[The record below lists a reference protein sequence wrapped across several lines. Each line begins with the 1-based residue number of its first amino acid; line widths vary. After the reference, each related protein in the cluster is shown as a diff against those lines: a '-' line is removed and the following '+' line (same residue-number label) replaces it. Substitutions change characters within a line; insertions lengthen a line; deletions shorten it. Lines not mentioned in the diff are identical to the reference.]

1 MNYDEAVDYIINI
14 PKFSSNPG
22 ETNKSGKDNLLAV
35 LKLLGNPQ
43 DSGRCIHIAGTNGKG
58 STCQFVKSI
67 LKELGYTVGVFTSP
81 HLVRINERIEMD
93 GYISDEDFL
102 DCFEKVYEA
111 VDENVKNGGLNLS
124 FFEYIFAMATVYF
137 DSKKPDYVIYET
149 GLGGRLD
156 ATNVIKP
163 IITAITSIGLDHT
176 EYLGDTIEKI
186 AFEKAGIIKENIP
199 VIYNTG
205 CAEADAVIEKTAKSL
220 CAKAINVA
228 KTDYIINE
236 ITDKSIDFSVHNS
249 YYNYHNLVIP
259 TGARYQIDNAMNA
272 IIICNTLLKAD
283 TMLDEELIK
292 NAFSHFIWSGRMER
306 IHSNVVLDG
315 AHNVDAITRF
325 VESVPA
331 IAGNRK
337 ISILFAVA
345 GDKDYQPMIE
355 LICDRLEINRV
366 FVTAINS
373 KRGVSSAYIAGL
385 FEDMLGNRAEGTDC
399 AVTYDDDI
407 KLMFNKA
414 FHYAVD
420 YDNILFCVGSLY
432 LVGDIKQ
439 IAREVLDD

>member
-22 ETNKSGKDNLLAV
+22 ETNKSGKDNILAV

-124 FFEYIFAMATVYF
+124 FFEYIFAMAAVYF

-186 AFEKAGIIKENIP
+186 AFEKAGIIKANIP

-399 AVTYDDDI
+399 TVTYDDDI

-439 IAREVLDD
+439 MAREVLND

>member
-58 STCQFVKSI
+58 STCQFVRNI
-67 LKELGYTVGVFTSP
+67 LKEQGYSVGVFTSP
-81 HLVRINERIEMD
+81 HLVRINERIELD

-102 DCFEKVYEA
+102 DCFDKVYEA
-111 VDENVKNGGLNLS
+111 VDVNVKNGGLNLS
-124 FFEYIFAMATVYF
+124 FFEFIFVLATVYF
-137 DSKKPDYVIYET
+137 DIRKPDYVIYET

-176 EYLGDTIEKI
+176 EYLGDTIQKI
-186 AFEKAGIIKENIP
+186 AFEKAGIIKENVP

-205 CAEADAVIEKTAKSL
+205 CTEADSVIEKTARNL
-220 CAKAINVA
+220 GAKAINVA

-272 IIICNTLLKAD
+272 IIICNTLLKTD
-283 TMLDEELIK
+283 SMLDEILIK
-292 NAFSHFIWSGRMER
+292 NAFSHFRWSGRMER

-325 VESVPA
+325 VESAPA

-355 LICDRLEINRV
+355 LICDSLEINRA

-385 FEDMLGNRAEGTDC
+385 FEDILGNRTDGTNC
-399 AVTYDDDI
+399 TVTYDDDI

-439 IAREVLDD
+439 IAREVLND